1 MEGPIADGRIQE
13 IFHFPFEI
21 FHLSFELRI
30 VSPASLF
37 AAKLLA
43 REVSGQQRF
52 CCHQKWQMANGKWK
66 IIPRLYIPQS
76 AKNLAYNTRLWPSI
90 GLSAR
95 IPPLSW

>member
-43 REVSGQQRF
+43 PEVSGHQRF
-52 CCHQKWQMANGKWK
+52 CCHQKWKMENGKWQ
-66 IIPRLYIPQS
+66 IISSLCIPQS
-76 AKNLAYNTRLWPSI
+76 TKTWHTTPDF
-90 GLSAR
+90 GLRWSFC
-95 IPPLSW
+95 